1 MQHLPRD
8 RAGIKQ
14 ELNQDI
20 VLLTLEVPD
29 SRFHLSP
36 RKEEEEEE
44 AGSRE
49 IRGPRRRN
57 SRDWGGRKHEEVS
70 HLSNVERS
78 LSKRKRYAAG

>member
-1 MQHLPRD
+1 MH
-8 RAGIKQ
+8 
-14 ELNQDI
+14 
-20 VLLTLEVPD
+20 LTLEVPD
-29 SRFHLSP
+29 SRFYLSP
-36 RKEEEEEE
+36 GKEEEEEE

-49 IRGPRRRN
+49 IRGPRRKN